1 MKHVFWA
8 TDWVGEEWHFQSND
22 VINKLLFSQLITKG
36 LKN

>member
-1 MKHVFWA
+1 MKYVLRA
-8 TDWVGEEWHFQSND
+8 TDWVGEEWHFQSNN